1 MRKPL
6 LLFFLFAFAL
16 EKSTGQSY
24 KQTATL
30 YQTST
35 ATSIAVTFGATVLAG
50 DLIVV
55 HIDWDNQARDI
66 SSVID
71 NKGNTYHK
79 INGPTNW
86 NGTNFR
92 AELWYAYNVLAGG
105 TKVTATLNGAPTS
118 FTQMYITEYTGIATS
133 INPLDQ
139 NAAAAGNTAAVSSGA
154 KTTTYTNE
162 LIYGASIGAS
172 GNLTTGATFTTR
184 STANQNI
191 IEDKNVTA
199 AGSYSTTF
207 TSAGGNWVAQMATFI
222 STNSVL
228 PVTLQSFETRC
239 STGNLVLDWA
249 TTSETNFAWFTIEAS
264 TDGNSFDDIATIRA
278 VGNSTISR
286 QYSYTVNPSQHASD
300 YYRLK
305 MTDLDGHFYYSKVI
319 AAGNCT
325 IAKPGVTLFPN
336 PSSGNSLSGT
346 MNAPAGRTFQVEI
359 FDVAGKMIHR
369 ESIAAGA
376 FQLNFGTTLP
386 AGIYYARF
394 VSATNAAASAAANTS
409 VTAFVVKH

>member
-6 LLFFLFAFAL
+6 LISFLFALAL

-35 ATSIAVTFGATVLAG
+35 ATTIAVTFGATVLAG

-66 SSVID
+66 SSVTD

-92 AELWYAYNVLAGG
+92 AELWYAYNAIAGG
-105 TKVTATLNGAPTS
+105 TKVIATLNGAPTS
-118 FTQMYITEYTGIATS
+118 FTQMYVTEYTGIPTS

-139 NAAAAGNTAAVSSGA
+139 NSAAAGNTAAVSSGS

-172 GNLTTGATFTTR
+172 GNLTTGATFTNR

-228 PVTLQSFETRC
+228 PVTLESFAAKC
-239 STGNLVLDWA
+239 SMGNVLLDWT
-249 TTSETNFAWFTIEAS
+249 TTSETNFALFTVEAG

-278 VGNSTISR
+278 VGNSTISQ
-286 QYSYTVNPSQHASD
+286 QYSYTVNPSQQAFG

-305 MTDLDGHFYYSKVI
+305 MTDLDGRFYYSKVI

-325 IAKPGVTLFPN
+325 VAKPGITLFPN
-336 PSSGNSLSGT
+336 PSSGNTLSGT
-346 MNAPAGRTFQVEI
+346 MNGPAGRTFQVEI

-369 ESIAAGA
+369 EIIAAGS

-386 AGIYYARF
+386 SGIYYARF
-394 VSATNAAASAAANTS
+394 VSAANAAASTS